1 MRFIETLNQMF
12 GDRFQGTLFMWILPS
27 LVALGCMPFKS
38 AIITSLILF
47 LFIFVIIRISL

>member
-27 LVALGCMPFKS
+27 LVAFGSMPFKS

>member
-1 MRFIETLNQMF
+1 MQFIETLKEMF
-12 GDRFQGTLFMWILPS
+12 TYRFQGTLFMWILPS